1 MPGSIN
7 EGHEA
12 FAVQG
17 AEQPQ
22 HLHQEYLTTT
32 TTTTEHHQQ
41 QYADDGFEEYSE
53 KPAAPVKKPFYKNK
67 KYWIICSIITVILVV
82 VVVLLILFVA
92 FPKIA
97 QSTLNH
103 SEIEV
108 NTAQISFQPPADS
121 NLQPVAGADPNSTF
135 YMHMV
140 TDLKKT
146 GPFSADIQFDDN
158 IEVIYNNTVLG
169 TITLPD
175 THIGGGHGSID
186 TVTPFMI
193 TNVAAFSEFSRY
205 MLAAEKFTW
214 TLNGKAK
221 ITALTRTAE
230 VTLNKDITLEGM
242 NGFPQVR
249 INSFQLPGDAMN
261 GGILIELG
269 TVLTSPSP
277 IGVQLG
283 HIEMNIG
290 YDGIDLGLVH
300 ADNVT
305 LQKGDNNILL
315 SGIMKSQANDP
326 AAQAKVSTLFSNY
339 IAGKVSNTT
348 AVGVSAAPDGKNPIT
363 WLSEGLKSV
372 TLNVALAADKPLKIM
387 NSVSMGYLDLNFNK
401 DAPYTPSVKA
411 PVVTAGFT
419 IPFGFDLN
427 ITEVTQ
433 NITLGLN
440 KTTGFES
447 FAVMNVPYV
456 PSTSDQKSGKLQFAI
471 DNTNLAG
478 IAGKESVYNEYTY
491 ALTASNNYTFLVAGN
506 ATTKVN
512 TTIGPLVL
520 SGINFELPTELHG
533 LQFLNS
539 TATVINS
546 LDVTGGQSDHLELGI
561 NVTMENPSD
570 FSIATGD
577 VTFAMLADDTNL
589 GTVTLSNLTLNRGV
603 NTLLAAAKFDPKS
616 SDVGQNLLSTFVMGQ
631 DNGVQIGGTNDSTP
645 IASLIGALSQVSLAS
660 TLPGL
665 KVALIQGSALTVRP
679 TTLSDGVVGVK
690 VSIANP
696 FSAGM
701 SITKVV
707 SAVTYNGMPVGNI
720 DQDISSN
727 PIVIPG
733 KATVQS
739 GELDMKMN
747 TEPAVVALLLRSL
760 AVTSQL
766 DTRPLDAL
774 LTLGGF
780 NIEGQENVAA
790 DSSLF
795 NGFNISTFVM
805 DAMKSL
811 KVDLSLASDLAIGQ
825 YINTLSFSQGGVQT
839 ATDNTV
845 TGLIP
850 IVGQP
855 IVQQIVDGSV
865 LGFDSIIMSSPT
877 EGSFKVQMKGSI
889 AKTGPMAATISFPT
903 PLTVSWGGKKLGVV
917 TMPALEAKADVGASF
932 DVSGDFTIT
941 DTNAMSEFAAY
952 MINNKDFVW
961 DIYSTDVSVNAL
973 GFTFSKISMEKF
985 VTLAGANGFK
995 DAVKITAFDLPS
1007 NDPAGGIT
1015 LTAQTTINNPSQV
1028 GFNFEGVGFESYYK
1042 GVDLG
1047 PLGSAGN
1054 AVFPAQGT
1062 ANLAMKG
1069 RLVHQDS
1076 AEGIAAVT
1084 EVFENFLNA
1093 NSSTLSVKGV
1103 SASGPNGVV
1112 QWLSAAFKTI
1122 KIDNVVLP
1130 GPPAKPNLIT
1140 AVTMKDMQIDFTKNP
1155 FAPPTSSQNVEA
1167 QLKNPFGF
1175 PLGVKS
1181 LNMKVDANSE
1191 GHNVANLEV
1200 PESPATTSADGIVH
1214 TAFNG
1219 IPFKVYSGSEALFT
1233 KFVAGLTLAPV
1244 VPFGLKGV
1252 VNSVAQTAVGDL
1264 KLGNINFDV
1273 QTSLA
1278 GFASFGGTTE
1288 IVSLKVVGGTATY
1301 IAVDLVI
1308 ALNNPSQITIT
1319 AGDLNFDVIMDAS
1332 GSKVGVV
1339 TLTNTVIKPGRNE
1352 MPASMKMTS
1361 TDLLSLSKM
1370 LTNYL
1375 TNQVTPLT
1383 VKGSAASTKIIP
1395 LQPGLAQ
1402 VALKTNMQGIPAS
1415 LVVENQMKMV
1425 GLTPHIWVKF
1435 YNPLD
1440 TPYTVAGV
1448 NCNVF
1453 FTSKD
1458 GKYLQLGTLSGAIE
1472 PPVTVPPK
1480 GTATNVNE
1488 LILKVQLLNAI
1499 SFLQLQGDA
1508 RKVDLFQNV
1517 TVVVGEGFH
1526 GGMYYEQKNV
1536 PVVDRDTAATAQ
1548 ALDLALKGMPG
1559 AANATSSVASS
1570 SATATSTTIIDTA
1583 TTTQVEQATPTT
1595 TTTEQAAA
1603 TTTTVAAANEPSST
1617 PEAPN
1622 TAATTA
1628 ASSQPE
1634 AVAANN
1640 FVLPY

>member
-22 HLHQEYLTTT
+22 HLHQEYIT
-32 TTTTEHHQQ
+32 TTTTEQH

-121 NLQPVAGADPNSTF
+121 NLQPVAGADANSTF

-249 INSFQLPGDAMN
+249 INSFQLPGDAVN

-290 YDGIDLGLVH
+290 YDGIELGLVH

-305 LQKGDNNILL
+305 LQKGENNILL
-315 SGIMKSQANDP
+315 SGIMKSQATDP

-401 DAPYTPSVKA
+401 DTPYAPSVKA

-419 IPFGFDLN
+419 IPFGFALN

-456 PSTSDQKSGKLQFAI
+456 ASTSDQKSGKLQFAI
-471 DNTNLAG
+471 DNTKLAG

-491 ALTASNNYTFLVAGN
+491 ALTANNNYTFLVAGN

-577 VTFAMLADDTNL
+577 VTFAMLADGTNL

-603 NTLLAAAKFDPKS
+603 NTVLAAAKFDPKS

-701 SITKVV
+701 SITKVT

-747 TEPAVVALLLRSL
+747 TEPAAVALLLRSL

-825 YINTLSFSQGGVQT
+825 YINTLSFSQAGVQT
-839 ATDNTV
+839 ATDNSV

-903 PLTVSWGGKKLGVV
+903 PLTVAWGGKKLGAV

-941 DTNAMSEFAAY
+941 DADAMSEFAAY

-973 GFTFSKISMEKF
+973 GFTFTKISMEKF

-995 DAVKITAFDLPS
+995 DAVKITTFDLPS
-1007 NDPAGGIT
+1007 NDTAGGIT
-1015 LTAQTTINNPSQV
+1015 LTAQTTISNPSQV

-1084 EVFENFLNA
+1084 EVFENFLSA

-1122 KIDNVVLP
+1122 NIENVVLP

-1191 GHNVANLEV
+1191 GHNVASLEV

-1252 VNSVAQTAVGDL
+1252 VNSIAQTAVGDL

-1288 IVSLKVVGGTATY
+1288 IISLKVVGGTATY

-1332 GSKVGVV
+1332 GSKVGIV

-1383 VKGSAASTKIIP
+1383 VKGSANSTKIIP

-1440 TPYTVAGV
+1440 TPYTVTGI

-1453 FTSKD
+1453 FTSKA
-1458 GKYLQLGTLSGAIE
+1458 GKYLQLGTLSGAVD

-1480 GTATNVNE
+1480 GTAINE
-1488 LILKVQLLNAI
+1488 KDLILNVQLANAI
-1499 SFLQLQGDA
+1499 QFLMLQGDA

-1536 PVVDRDTAATAQ
+1536 PVIDRDTAATAQ
-1548 ALDLALKGMPG
+1548 ALDLVLKSMPG

-1570 SATATSTTIIDTA
+1570 SIAATSTTIIDTA
-1583 TTTQVEQATPTT
+1583 TTTQAEQATPTT
-1595 TTTEQAAA
+1595 TTAEQAATA
-1603 TTTTVAAANEPSST
+1603 TTTTTVAATTEPSSN
-1617 PEAPN
+1617 PETSN
-1622 TAATTA
+1622 NAATTA
-1628 ASSQPE
+1628 ASQP
-1634 AVAANN
+1634 VAANN

>member
-7 EGHEA
+7 EGQQA

-22 HLHQEYLTTT
+22 HLHQEYTT
-32 TTTTEHHQQ
+32 TTTTEQHQQ
-41 QYADDGFEEYSE
+41 LYADDGFEEYSE

-108 NTAQISFQPPADS
+108 NTAQITFQPPADS
-121 NLQPVAGADPNSTF
+121 NLQPVAGADANSTF

-242 NGFPQVR
+242 NGFPQVK
-249 INSFQLPGDAMN
+249 INSFQLPGDAVN

-315 SGIMKSQANDP
+315 SGIMKSQASDP
-326 AAQAKVSTLFSNY
+326 VAQAKVSTLFSNY

-401 DAPYTPSVKA
+401 DAPYAPSVKA

-419 IPFGFDLN
+419 IPFGFALN

-471 DNTNLAG
+471 DNTKIAG
-478 IAGKESVYNEYTY
+478 IPGKESVYNEYTY
-491 ALTASNNYTFLVAGN
+491 ALTANNNYTFLIAGN

-577 VTFAMLADDTNL
+577 VTFAMLADSTNL

-603 NTLLAAAKFDPKS
+603 NTVLAAAKFDPKS

-631 DNGVQIGGTNDSTP
+631 DNGVQIGGTSESTP
-645 IASLIGALSQVSLAS
+645 IASLIGALSQVSLS
-660 TLPGL
+660 SNLPGL

-696 FSAGM
+696 FTAGLT
-701 SITKVV
+701 ITKVV

-733 KATVQS
+733 KTTVQS

-747 TEPAVVALLLRSL
+747 TEPAAVALLLRSL

-811 KVDLSLASDLAIGQ
+811 KVDLSLASDLTIGQ
-825 YINTLSFSQGGVQT
+825 YVNTLSFSQAAVQT

-903 PLTVSWGGKKLGVV
+903 PLTVAWGGKKLGVV

-941 DTNAMSEFAAY
+941 DADAMSEFAAY
-952 MINNKDFVW
+952 MINNKDFIW

-973 GFTFSKISMEKF
+973 GFTFTKISMEKF

-995 DAVKITAFDLPS
+995 DAVKITTFDLPS

-1054 AVFPAQGT
+1054 AVFPPQGT

-1084 EVFENFLNA
+1084 EVFENFLSA

-1122 KIDNVVLP
+1122 NIENVVLP

-1370 LTNYL
+1370 LTAYL

-1383 VKGSAASTKIIP
+1383 VKGSANSTKIIP

-1402 VALKTNMQGIPAS
+1402 VALKTNMKGIPAS

-1440 TPYTVAGV
+1440 TIYTVAGV
-1448 NCNVF
+1448 SADVY
-1453 FTSKD
+1453 FTSNA
-1458 GKYLQLGTLSGAIE
+1458 GKYLKLGTLTGAID
-1472 PPVTVPPK
+1472 PPVTVPSK
-1480 GTATNVNE
+1480 GTAINE
-1488 LILKVQLLNAI
+1488 NDLILKVELFNAI
-1499 SFLQLQGDA
+1499 QFLQLKGDA

-1517 TVVVGEGFH
+1517 TVVVGEAFH
-1526 GGMYYEQKNV
+1526 GGMYYEQKGV
-1536 PVVDRDTAATAQ
+1536 PVVDRDAAATAQ
-1548 ALDLALKGMPG
+1548 ALDLALKSMPG
-1559 AANATSSVASS
+1559 AANVTSSAVSS
-1570 SATATSTTIIDTA
+1570 SAASTATTVIETA
-1583 TTTQVEQATPTT
+1583 TTTKAEQATPTT
-1595 TTTEQAAA
+1595 TTTTEQTATTPAA
-1603 TTTTVAAANEPSST
+1603 TDNEESST
-1617 PEAPN
+1617 APKSSD
-1622 TAATTA
+1622 TAST
-1628 ASSQPE
+1628 SPQPE
-1634 AVAANN
+1634 VVAANN
-1640 FVLPY
+1640 FVLPF

>member
-32 TTTTEHHQQ
+32 TTTEHQH

-121 NLQPVAGADPNSTF
+121 NLQPVAGADANSTF

-158 IEVIYNNTVLG
+158 IQVIYNNTVLG

-249 INSFQLPGDAMN
+249 INSFQLPGDAVN

-401 DAPYTPSVKA
+401 DAPYSPSVKA

-419 IPFGFDLN
+419 IPFGFALN

-577 VTFAMLADDTNL
+577 VTFAMLADGTEL

-603 NTLLAAAKFDPKS
+603 NTVLAAAQFDPKS

-631 DNGVQIGGTNDSTP
+631 DNGVQIGGTSNSTP

-747 TEPAVVALLLRSL
+747 TEPAAVALLLRSL

-780 NIEGQENVAA
+780 NIEGQESVAA

-811 KVDLSLASDLAIGQ
+811 KVDLSLASDLTIGQ
-825 YINTLSFSQGGVQT
+825 YVNTLSFSQAAVQI
-839 ATDNTV
+839 ATDNSV

-903 PLTVSWGGKKLGVV
+903 PLTVAWGGKKLGVV

-941 DTNAMSEFAAY
+941 DADAMSEFAAY
-952 MINNKDFVW
+952 MINNKDFIW

-973 GFTFSKISMEKF
+973 GFTFTKISMEKF

-995 DAVKITAFDLPS
+995 DAVKITTFDLPS

-1084 EVFENFLNA
+1084 EVFENFLSA

-1122 KIDNVVLP
+1122 NIENVVLP

-1383 VKGSAASTKIIP
+1383 VKGSANSTKIIP

-1425 GLTPHIWVKF
+1425 GLSPHIWVKF

-1448 NCNVF
+1448 SCNVF
-1453 FTSKD
+1453 FTNSD
-1458 GKYLQLGTLSGAIE
+1458 GKYLQLGTLAGAID
-1472 PPVTVPPK
+1472 PAVTVPPK
-1480 GTATNVNE
+1480 GTAINEKE
-1488 LILKVQLLNAI
+1488 LIMKVEFANAI
-1499 SFLQLQGDA
+1499 KFLMLKPDA
-1508 RKVDLFQNV
+1508 KKVDLFQ
-1517 TVVVGEGFH
+1517 
-1526 GGMYYEQKNV
+1526 MS
-1536 PVVDRDTAATAQ
+1536 
-1548 ALDLALKGMPG
+1548 LSL
-1559 AANATSSVASS
+1559 
-1570 SATATSTTIIDTA
+1570 
-1583 TTTQVEQATPTT
+1583 
-1595 TTTEQAAA
+1595 
-1603 TTTTVAAANEPSST
+1603 
-1617 PEAPN
+1617 
-1622 TAATTA
+1622 
-1628 ASSQPE
+1628 
-1634 AVAANN
+1634 
-1640 FVLPY
+1640 